1 MTQNNTT
8 VLDDLLTGWRQQAA
22 TAGYRRERDKG
33 TAFENLC
40 IAYLQNDPIQAR
52 QYEQPMLYSD
62 WAQAPERRDDRVA
75 EPLGFYAEPDWSAQD
90 LGIDLVAKL
99 RDEEGWCA
107 IQCKFHATGSSIA
120 KKEIDSFLAA
130 SGHRDFRQ
138 RLIIDTTGREWSTPA
153 EKMLRNQAV
162 PVRRIGLQ
170 ELQASPIR
178 WQDFAT
184 SGEVR
189 VAEQRKLLPHQRKA
203 MGAVTSG
210 LAEPGSRGKMI
221 MACGTGKTL
230 TSLRIAE
237 QLAGTGGRV
246 LYLVPSLALMAQTV
260 REWARDAKVPLR
272 SFAVCSDSQV
282 GKRRRRNDDLIDMD
296 ALDLAFPATT
306 DAVRLAAVAA
316 PPAPDALTVVF
327 ATYQSSP
334 VIEEAQKVHGVPA
347 FDLAICDEAH
357 RTAGALIEGEESV
370 AFRPHPPR
378 RAHPLRSATL
388 HDCDAKG
395 LCC

>member
-1 MTQNNTT
+1 MTQDNTT
-8 VLDDLLTGWRQQAA
+8 ALDDLLTGWRQQAA

-75 EPLGFYAEPDWSAQD
+75 EPLGFYAEPNWSAQD

-99 RDEEGWCA
+99 RDEDGWCA
-107 IQCKFHATGSSIA
+107 IQCKFHATGSRIA
-120 KKEIDSFLAA
+120 KADIDSFLAA
-130 SGHRDFRQ
+130 SGHKDFRQ
-138 RLIIDTTGREWSTPA
+138 RLIIDTTGREWSTQA
-153 EKMLRNQAV
+153 EQMLRGQAV

-170 ELQASPIR
+170 ELQASSIR

-184 SGEVR
+184 SGEIR
-189 VAEQRKLLPHQRKA
+189 VAAKRTLRPHQRKA
-203 MGAVTSG
+203 FKAVTDG
-210 LAEPGSRGKMI
+210 LAAPGSRGKMI

-282 GKRRRRNDDLIDMD
+282 GKHRRRNDDLIDMD

-306 DAVRLAAVAA
+306 DAARLAAVAA

-347 FDLAICDEAH
+347 FDLAICD
-357 RTAGALIEGEESV
+357 
-370 AFRPHPPR
+370 
-378 RAHPLRSATL
+378 
-388 HDCDAKG
+388 
-395 LCC
+395 